1 MHLAANGDR
10 KLFQN
15 GLLEFDSL
23 YTFSL
28 KGLEM
33 FTIPPLWDFIVVLA
47 DFAFQAG
54 DGGFIS

>member
-1 MHLAANGDR
+1 
-10 KLFQN
+10 
-15 GLLEFDSL
+15 
-23 YTFSL
+23 L